1 MLTQEVPFK
10 GLLGVQVA
18 WVVVQE
24 EEVNERDFVNPKIF
38 WNLTFCSL
46 ISVCNFSIL
55 IFLHFLRWRQGEYV
69 KQSRA
74 SLVGDHFP
82 YSHDLNVW
90 FRGDI
95 VGRNYMLVTLRSQ
108 RVKEIHVDVG
118 INIQAIVPEGHTF
131 KIQPQTA
138 PCK

>member
-24 EEVNERDFVNPKIF
+24 EEVNERDFVNPKNILKF
-38 WNLTFCSL
+38 NLL
-46 ISVCNFSIL
+46 LPNISMQ
-55 IFLHFLRWRQGEYV
+55 FLHTCHLRWWQGEYV

-82 YSHDLNVW
+82 YSHDLIMW
-90 FRGDI
+90 FRSDI